1 MSNLDGIDQALTKAA
16 EDRTLIERAMGPSRA
31 MADIVNAIQLNAI
44 KLPAYLTALEDPAKA
59 IRPPPHIVS
68 LAEIAKAMH
77 PPAHL
82 TALAQMM
89 TAMQREH
96 RLFADLVRPPRFLAD
111 VTKQNAQMRALS
123 ESITAPYRAIKE
135 MFRSQSSVFEG
146 LSAQI
151 AVSTIKFSVPQFSQA
166 ILAWNVASIG
176 LANRMSDIGLLPRRA
191 MLSARLF
198 EASNAY
204 VAFVGHTTKRLATDP
219 APDIAARL
227 RGSLNLAEQQL
238 LDITDTV
245 IGFIEVPDDE
255 EEPDNKRELNALLTQ
270 QNELLTC
277 DAVEDETDTEAMTIV
292 SPTAQTVQCGRRVLN
307 RINQC
312 NGAGKTSGKGEEIF
326 KPTTRL
332 LEAYHD
338 LPWLSSTNRNDFAN
352 VVDCLYFIFYEG
364 AGFYAGAHR
373 KLKLRFLD
381 DSHGGLLT
389 EADCKLIWC
398 IRTLRDKWTRHDAD
412 HGREKDSLKSWS
424 ELTECLCFL
433 GLTEHPTEAR
443 HFQQLHHQL
452 LVMAEDFL
460 VLLLSK
466 FKLKQ

>member
-1 MSNLDGIDQALTKAA
+1 MSNQDGIDQALAKAVEA
-16 EDRTLIERAMGPSRA
+16 RALMIERALTPSRG
-31 MADIVNAIQLNAI
+31 MADIVKAIQP
-44 KLPAYLTALEDPAKA
+44 PAYLTDFGGVAMAFQ
-59 IRPPPHIVS
+59 PPPHIAS
-68 LAEIAKAMH
+68 FAEIAKAMKS
-77 PPAHL
+77 PAHL
-82 TALAQMM
+82 TALSQMM
-89 TAMQREH
+89 EAMQREH
-96 RLFADLVRPPRFLAD
+96 RLFADLAHPPRLLAD
-111 VTKQNAQMRALS
+111 FTSQINQMRALS
-123 ESITAPYRAIKE
+123 ESITAPYRAIQE
-135 MFRSQSSVFEG
+135 MFRSQSAVFEG

-151 AVSTIKFSVPQFSQA
+151 AVSTIKFSIPQFSQA
-166 ILAWNVASIG
+166 VLGWNVASIG
-176 LANRMSDIGLLPRRA
+176 LANRMKDIGLLDRRK

-198 EASNAY
+198 EGPIAY
-204 VAFVGHTTKRLATDP
+204 TAFVRHTTKLLANNPT
-219 APDIAARL
+219 PDIAARL

-277 DAVEDETDTEAMTIV
+277 DAVEDETDTEAMTVV
-292 SPTAQTVQCGRRVLN
+292 SPTALTVQCGRRVLN
-307 RINQC
+307 LVTQC

-364 AGFYAGAHR
+364 AGADN
-373 KLKLRFLD
+373 LRFLD
-381 DSHGGLLT
+381 KNGGPLT
-389 EADCKLIWC
+389 HSDCELIWC
-398 IRTLRDKWTRHDAD
+398 IKTLRNKWARHDVD
-412 HGREKDSLKSWS
+412 HGNEKDIQKSWD
-424 ELTECLCFL
+424 LLAAKLRWL
-433 GLTEHPTEAR
+433 GLTEHPTKAR

-460 VLLLSK
+460 ALLLSK